1 MNSPQ
6 LSQNLT
12 NLKSIKILSLV
23 VIATLSVALSAC
35 GDGGENNNTKPQ
47 KESLGLDNPDNTLL
61 QVGKEVFSI
70 PSPIQTAFLIKKSGA
85 AYDRNIISD
94 IKNTSHYTTKFRK
107 SINLGVFGA
116 DIGYVTLYGQSQSAI
131 DIIAICRNMSTD
143 LGVSNAFNP
152 ELMASIEKNIE
163 NKDKMLSLI
172 TEAYFQGDAFLKS
185 SESHDISTLII
196 AGGWVEGLYLATK
209 VMETNPNEDLK
220 NRIAE
225 QKSSISNLI
234 KMVNSNV
241 KINTDEG
248 KQFVD
253 LFNELSNSYNSV
265 EFTYTFEKPVTDATN
280 KTTKLNSSSKVE
292 MSPEVLKD
300 ITDKVAKLRNAI
312 VS

>member
-1 MNSPQ
+1 MP
-6 LSQNLT
+6 QNLIK
-12 NLKSIKILSLV
+12 LKPVKLLSLV
-23 VIATLSVALSAC
+23 AIASFSLVITAC
-35 GDGGENNNTKPQ
+35 GDGENSTSTKPQ

-85 AYDRNIISD
+85 SFDRAIISD
-94 IKNTSHYTTKFRK
+94 IKNSSLQTTKFSK
-107 SINLGVFGA
+107 SLNLGVYGA

-131 DIIAICRNMSTD
+131 DIIAICRNMSAD

-152 ELMASIEKNIE
+152 ELMANIEKNIE

-209 VMETNPNEDLK
+209 VMETNPNVELK

-225 QKSSISNLI
+225 QKNSVSNLI

-241 KINTDEG
+241 KINSEEG
-248 KQFVD
+248 KEFVA
-253 LFNELSNSYNSV
+253 LFNDLSNAFNKV
-265 EFTYTFEKPVTDATN
+265 EFTYTYEKPVTDATN
-280 KTTKLNSSSKVE
+280 KVTKINSSSKVE

-300 ITDKVAKLRNAI
+300 ISEKVAKLRNAI